1 MRICV
6 AKRCGKLWMAKLF
19 ADGKAISEYK
29 HHGNETC
36 IRKIHFKGKV
46 QEEVW
51 KTIWK
56 YYQNFYLISFSRA
69 GEMSLDTASQM
80 FLQTHSQ
87 ENTCESHRRY
97 HINLLLIRLLCCW
110 VCAFGAQCPPQVCIS
125 GEHCTS
131 HAEGSADTCRC
142 GSRYF
147 SETALGWM
155 CSTAIRR
162 GWQVVP
168 TAISPVL
175 FTKTPLSQQWCPA
188 VPVPCPEVWM
198 WQWSVPSDA
207 PDHV

>member
-1 MRICV
+1 MWWVSAQRMSWFSKCTYKTKLLITGLKRIQQFTAYIMRICV

-110 VCAFGAQCPPQVCIS
+110 VCAFGA
-125 GEHCTS
+125 
-131 HAEGSADTCRC
+131 
-142 GSRYF
+142 
-147 SETALGWM
+147 
-155 CSTAIRR
+155 
-162 GWQVVP
+162 
-168 TAISPVL
+168 
-175 FTKTPLSQQWCPA
+175 
-188 VPVPCPEVWM
+188 
-198 WQWSVPSDA
+198 
-207 PDHV
+207 